1 MFEPGRIVKEFE
13 TRNGKK
19 AVIRYPTWEDAEE
32 VLTFANEMVAEDTF
46 VNMSGIDYTLE
57 DEQAFLLD
65 AMKKMQTGDK
75 VLLFCFTDGKFA
87 GNTRVERKDQRF
99 LRSRHVGMFGI
110 ALRAEFRGE
119 GIGRILME
127 TIIEESRK
135 VIEGLRMIELNCFS
149 TNTAGL
155 ALYSKLGFKECGR
168 LPAGILH
175 KGEYVDQVTM
185 YLDLPNP
192 AQ

>member
-1 MFEPGRIVKEFE
+1 MFEPGKIVREF
-13 TRNGKK
+13 TTKNGRS
-19 AVIRYPTWEDAEE
+19 AVIRYPTWEDATE
-32 VLTFANEMVAEDTF
+32 LLSFANEMVAEDTF
-46 VNMSGIDYTLE
+46 VNMSGTQFSLE

-65 AMKKMQTGDK
+65 AMKKMQAGDK
-75 VLLFCFTDGKFA
+75 ALLFCFVDGEFT

-99 LRSRHVGMFGI
+99 LRSRHVGVFGI

-119 GIGRILME
+119 GIGRVLME
-127 TIIEESRK
+127 TVIEESRK

-168 LPAGILH
+168 LPKSILH
-175 KGEYVDQVTM
+175 KGEYVDNVTM
-185 YLDLPNP
+185 YLDL
-192 AQ
+192 